1 MFLCLVVMP
10 LRVFLCY
17 DGERHEYFIP
27 DGSKV
32 GDIRA
37 EVKYKFMLGQ
47 DDGKAAKK
55 VCDMTCAVNINYFV
69 NAILTVKY
77 PELQLLVRF
86 NQKTQNLIIQYY
98 SAGRKLVFASTENL
112 LN

>member
-1 MFLCLVVMP
+1 MP
-10 LRVFLCY
+10 LRVFLWY

-47 DDGKAAKK
+47 DDGKAAQK
-55 VCDMTCAVNINYFV
+55 VCC
-69 NAILTVKY
+69 L
-77 PELQLLVRF
+77 
-86 NQKTQNLIIQYY
+86 LIISQI
-98 SAGRKLVFASTENL
+98 E
-112 LN
+112 

>member
-1 MFLCLVVMP
+1 MYSRCFLCLVVMP

-55 VCDMTCAVNINYFV
+55 VCDMTCAVNINYFA
-69 NAILTVKY
+69 NAILTAKY
-77 PELQLLVRF
+77 P
-86 NQKTQNLIIQYY
+86 
-98 SAGRKLVFASTENL
+98 A
-112 LN
+112 